1 MWFLFLSSSMIGL
14 YSIYTFYTN
23 YLFPPALKTFDDI
36 SDEDEDYEV
45 EDSDEE
51 TEDLSKLYKFIC
63 YRVIFEDNSELL
75 FDKITEEEMKELYK
89 VNDDPRYN
97 KPKDWV
103 DDEMI
108 RNPAYNEQKEIN
120 KKLKR
125 LKKDIK
131 KNQSDDVSMRRESLV
146 ELDEPL
152 IEEDNEDEEDSEVEE
167 DEPEMI
173 PNPDYIGE
181 WVEPE
186 HEGLMVKFII
196 LEYMYK
202 KQLMKQ
208 IIKNRELTF
217 PIYNFPIRK
226 TEFEYYPEQMFLE
239 GVDIT
244 NYVKPYLGPAINFY
258 MDTFHDHYLK
268 DILYDHPLFK
278 DKDFSKLQD
287 PLWILTCPTQ
297 FSNRKLLRKDIN
309 KKLIFK
315 RHAAVDPRLFQNLGF
330 FNNEFGQV
338 CTKEGDKL
346 IPLVPY

>member
-14 YSIYTFYTN
+14 YSLYRFYTN

-36 SDEDEDYEV
+36 SDEDKDEDPKV
-45 EDSDEE
+45 EESDDEE
-51 TEDLSKLYKFIC
+51 DDFSKHYKFIC
-63 YRVIFEDNSELL
+63 YRVVFEDNSETVL
-75 FDKITEEEMKELYK
+75 DNITEDEMKELYK
-89 VNDDPRYN
+89 INDDPKYK

-108 RNPAYNEQKEIN
+108 PNPKYSEWLKIKKEKKIKQETEQK
-120 KKLKR
+120 L
-125 LKKDIK
+125 
-131 KNQSDDVSMRRESLV
+131 DDVSMRRESLV

-152 IEEDNEDEEDSEVEE
+152 IDEDDGEDHMEEEVEE
-167 DEPEMI
+167 PETI

-208 IIKNRELTF
+208 IIKNRELSF

-239 GVDIT
+239 GIDIT

-258 MDTFHDHYLK
+258 MDTFHEQYLK

-278 DKDFSKLQD
+278 NTDFTKLTD
-287 PLWILTCPTQ
+287 PLWILTCPTKY
-297 FSNRKLLRKDIN
+297 SNRKLLRKDIN
-309 KKLIFK
+309 VKLIFK
-315 RHAAVDPRLFQNLGF
+315 RHAAVDPRLFKDLGF